1 MSTLKKI
8 SIVIPI
14 YNESENIIVLL
25 KELLKILDTI
35 SGGEII
41 IVDDC
46 STDNGAELVLKHAEH
61 RENIILIAHAKRL
74 GQSACLL
81 TAIKH
86 SKNDIIITLDGDGQ
100 NDPEDIKNMLKIWE
114 KEYKNSEFLLLIGN
128 RIRRKDTFSKKLASR
143 LALYIRKIILK
154 DNTPDTGCGIK
165 IFSKST
171 FLSLPY
177 FDHIH
182 RFLPALVNR
191 QGGRVISIPVSHR
204 ARVGGK
210 SKYSNWLRFRVG
222 ILDLWGVFWL
232 IRRSP
237 FPIKL
242 IDKNIIKNNQEKE

>member
-1 MSTLKKI
+1 
-8 SIVIPI
+8 
-14 YNESENIIVLL
+14 
-25 KELLKILDTI
+25 
-35 SGGEII
+35 
-41 IVDDC
+41 
-46 STDNGAELVLKHAEH
+46 
-61 RENIILIAHAKRL
+61 
-74 GQSACLL
+74 
-81 TAIKH
+81 
-86 SKNDIIITLDGDGQ
+86 
-100 NDPEDIKNMLKIWE
+100 MLEIWE
-114 KEYKNSEFLLLIGN
+114 KEYKNSDFLLLIGN

>member
-165 IFSKST
+165 IFGKST
-171 FLSLPY
+171 LNGAELMATDLRASVCLVLAGLVASNKT
-177 FDHIH
+177 I
-182 RFLPALVNR
+182 VNR
-191 QGGRVISIPVSHR
+191 IYHLDRGYEKIET
-204 ARVGGK
+204 K
-210 SKYSNWLRFRVG
+210 LSNCG
-222 ILDLWGVFWL
+222 AQ
-232 IRRSP
+232 IRRL
-237 FPIKL
+237 K
-242 IDKNIIKNNQEKE
+242 